1 MICKS
6 QKTIFYSQ
14 QNIENMSN
22 VPTNSFKKKKKT
34 GSVCVRRQQH
44 ILIKLRQRQQKAGNV
59 SGTKQKPLEE
69 LLIIIL
75 KNLTF
80 WQKSPIKSNS
90 WKSIQNFRQ
99 HCIKNRHVMGITAW
113 AQEHLKSLCV
123 IHHYIHKS
131 NLRQKWKPVI
141 RWKTWNSTWKTR
153 MPPPLE

>member
-22 VPTNSFKKKKKT
+22 VPTNSFKKKKKKT

-69 LLIIIL
+69 LLIIVL
-75 KNLTF
+75 KKLTF
-80 WQKSPIKSNS
+80 
-90 WKSIQNFRQ
+90 
-99 HCIKNRHVMGITAW
+99 
-113 AQEHLKSLCV
+113 
-123 IHHYIHKS
+123 
-131 NLRQKWKPVI
+131 
-141 RWKTWNSTWKTR
+141 
-153 MPPPLE
+153 

>member
-22 VPTNSFKKKKKT
+22 VPTNSFKKKKT
-34 GSVCVRRQQH
+34 DSVCVRRQQH

-80 WQKSPIKSNS
+80 
-90 WKSIQNFRQ
+90 
-99 HCIKNRHVMGITAW
+99 
-113 AQEHLKSLCV
+113 
-123 IHHYIHKS
+123 
-131 NLRQKWKPVI
+131 
-141 RWKTWNSTWKTR
+141 
-153 MPPPLE
+153 

>member
-22 VPTNSFKKKKKT
+22 VPTNSFKKKKT

-44 ILIKLRQRQQKAGNV
+44 ILIKLKQRQQKAGNV

-80 WQKSPIKSNS
+80 
-90 WKSIQNFRQ
+90 
-99 HCIKNRHVMGITAW
+99 
-113 AQEHLKSLCV
+113 
-123 IHHYIHKS
+123 
-131 NLRQKWKPVI
+131 
-141 RWKTWNSTWKTR
+141 
-153 MPPPLE
+153 